1 MSAASQAPLMLAAT
15 LRPGLDV
22 TLSVRGEMR

>member
-1 MSAASQAPLMLAAT
+1 MSAASQAPLMIVAT

-22 TLSVRGEMR
+22 TLSEWGERR